1 MAKHNPVTGGE
12 DEERGYQFTVRYN
25 RRSGVQYRHE
35 RIKSIAE
42 KTKKYLKAKYLE
54 LNPTDS
60 VEAHMA
66 NDDCQV
72 LWDLIG
78 YQRQLIIDA
87 DEMAEG
93 EVDWKGVRSKSP
105 DAPFV
110 IDIKDP
116 KDAEKND

>member
-1 MAKHNPVTGGE
+1 LMAKHNPVTGGE
-12 DEERGYQFTVRYN
+12 DEERGYQFTVRF
-25 RRSGVQYRHE
+25 QYRHE

-116 KDAEKND
+116 EDDE

>member
-1 MAKHNPVTGGE
+1 MTKYNPVTGGE
-12 DEERGYQFTVRYN
+12 DEERGYEFTIRF
-25 RRSGVQYRHE
+25 QHRHE
-35 RIKSIAE
+35 RIRSIAE
-42 KTKKYLKAKYLE
+42 KTMEFLKEKYLE

-87 DEMAEG
+87 GEMAAG
-93 EVDWKGVRSKSP
+93 EVDWKGVRSH
-105 DAPFV
+105 DDHAPFV
-110 IDIKDP
+110 IDIRDTVMP
-116 KDAEKND
+116 DD

>member
-12 DEERGYQFTVRYN
+12 DQERGYQFTVRF
-25 RRSGVQYRHE
+25 QYRHE

-78 YQRQLIIDA
+78 YQRQLIMDA

-93 EVDWKGVRSKSP
+93 EVDWKGVRSKSA

-116 KDAEKND
+116 EDD